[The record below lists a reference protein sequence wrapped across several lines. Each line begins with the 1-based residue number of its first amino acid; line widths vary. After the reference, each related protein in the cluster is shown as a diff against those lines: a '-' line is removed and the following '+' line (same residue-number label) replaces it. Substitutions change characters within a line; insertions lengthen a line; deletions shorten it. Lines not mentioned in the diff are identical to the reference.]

1 MQRLLMLSL
10 SAVVTV
16 YSAGAIAD
24 SLKGTYAYTDSET
37 CLVASSGFNAIFQ
50 ALGTTYSVSSVQ
62 QGVVT
67 INDKGTGTATQSNAT
82 IVPPPTVGFL
92 PGASSSQSS
101 ASVIYTVT
109 GDTFTAQIVP
119 GTDVGKVLTGPR
131 AGQTFNIEGT
141 PNRTG
146 LISADRRTLVSAIL
160 TPAVETL
167 TYSNGDVEHR
177 ICYIQRVYIKL
188 DAD

>member
-1 MQRLLMLSL
+1 
-10 SAVVTV
+10 
-16 YSAGAIAD
+16 
-24 SLKGTYAYTDSET
+24 
-37 CLVASSGFNAIFQ
+37 
-50 ALGTTYSVSSVQ
+50 
-62 QGVVT
+62 
-67 INDKGTGTATQSNAT
+67 
-82 IVPPPTVGFL
+82 
-92 PGASSSQSS
+92 
-101 ASVIYTVT
+101 VT

-131 AGQTFNIEGT
+131 ARQTFNIEGT

-167 TYSNGDVEHR
+167 TYSNGYVEHR

>member
-1 MQRLLMLSL
+1 M
-10 SAVVTV
+10 V
-16 YSAGAIAD
+16 
-24 SLKGTYAYTDSET
+24 
-37 CLVASSGFNAIFQ
+37 FQ
-50 ALGTTYSVSSVQ
+50 P
-62 QGVVT
+62 
-67 INDKGTGTATQSNAT
+67 NAT

-146 LISADRRTLVSAIL
+146 FISADRRTLVSSVL

-167 TYSNGDVEHR
+167 TYSNGDVESFPWKTSVVVQFDVDSLKIADAMSER
-177 ICYIQRVYIKL
+177 GGKEARL
-188 DAD
+188 DTCSKH